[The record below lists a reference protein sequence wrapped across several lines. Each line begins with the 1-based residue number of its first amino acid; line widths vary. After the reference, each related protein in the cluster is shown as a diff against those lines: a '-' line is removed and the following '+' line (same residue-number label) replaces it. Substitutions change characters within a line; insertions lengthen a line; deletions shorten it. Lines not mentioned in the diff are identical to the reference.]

1 MACVDAPKI
10 DGQQVEEGR
19 SLLRLYKICSYMCNN
34 QGSMRT
40 GELSLPL
47 ACLDTIKILI
57 SIAQFRCLL
66 LFSTANLGEAEMKT
80 NGQMAKMQEV
90 LQGMR
95 SS

>member
-1 MACVDAPKI
+1 MHI
-10 DGQQVEEGR
+10 
-19 SLLRLYKICSYMCNN
+19 
-34 QGSMRT
+34 

-47 ACLDTIKILI
+47 AYLDTIKILT

-66 LFSTANLGEAEMKT
+66 LLSISNLAEAKMKA
-80 NGQMAKMQEV
+80 NGQMTKMQEV